1 MLLMMFRLG
10 CVVFGFRCRFFHF
23 LRFGFFVHT
32 LLFRMHFVF
41 AVCRSDRSQ
50 YQAGSRN
57 HQRGHLNQFFHIYLL
72 SRCWFEVKIKN
83 LFALKRWTNINGFNC
98 QLLSAFGEICS
109 KFGNRSMATQWCSKV
124 LKVYRQFWQN
134 VFTHFPNDKKR
145 EPFDSR
151 FFQTASII
159 FCRLLLLQSRHLQRR
174 RLS

>member
-1 MLLMMFRLG
+1 MLLMLFGLG

-41 AVCRSDRSQ
+41 AVCRSDRRQ

-57 HQRGHLNQFFHIYLL
+57 YQRGHLNQFFHIYLL
-72 SRCWFEVKIKN
+72 SRDWFEVRTKN
-83 LFALKRWTNINGFNC
+83 LFAPKRWTNINGFNC
-98 QLLSAFGEICS
+98 QLLSALGEICS
-109 KFGNRSMATQWCSKV
+109 KFGNRSMATRWCSKFWKFTV
-124 LKVYRQFWQN
+124 NFDKVSLHIFQTTKSANLSIRA
-134 VFTHFPNDKKR
+134 
-145 EPFDSR
+145 
-151 FFQTASII
+151 FQTASII

>member
-1 MLLMMFRLG
+1 MLLMMFGLG

-23 LRFGFFVHT
+23 LQFGFFVHT

-41 AVCRSDRSQ
+41 AVCRSDRSK

-72 SRCWFEVKIKN
+72 SRGWFEVKIRIYSHSSDGQILMALTVSCCQHSAKSVQN
-83 LFALKRWTNINGFNC
+83 LAIEVWRHNDVARFWKFTVNFDKASLHISQTTKSAN
-98 QLLSAFGEICS
+98 LSIRA
-109 KFGNRSMATQWCSKV
+109 
-124 LKVYRQFWQN
+124 
-134 VFTHFPNDKKR
+134 
-145 EPFDSR
+145 